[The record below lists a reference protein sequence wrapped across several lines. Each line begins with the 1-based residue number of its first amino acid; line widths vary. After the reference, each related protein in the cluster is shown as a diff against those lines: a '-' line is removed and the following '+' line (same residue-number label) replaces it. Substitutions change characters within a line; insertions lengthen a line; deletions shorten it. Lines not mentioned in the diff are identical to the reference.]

1 MKKIRELKKSQ
12 KKEAIKESFE
22 IREKNR
28 FLTNLLKN
36 KTGETD
42 LENFPQEVDYY
53 LESEEGKLN
62 KLKKEEGEIGV
73 ELNSSSGKELKEK
86 LQRKNYLQSRISK
99 IKRERDKGNVI
110 TRYLSYITNN
120 ERL

>member
-1 MKKIRELKKSQ
+1 MERIKELKES
-12 KKEAIKESFE
+12 KEKEDIKESFE

-28 FLTNLLKN
+28 PLTNLLKN

-53 LESEEGKLN
+53 LESEEGKLT
-62 KLKKEEGEIGV
+62 KLKKEKEIIGGE
-73 ELNSSSGKELKEK
+73 LSSYSGKDLEEK
-86 LQRKNYLQSRISK
+86 LQRKNYLQSRINK
-99 IKRERDKGNVI
+99 IKRERDKGNGI